1 MRREYDVMDGGQS
14 LWINWA
20 AGIKAFLVVI
30 GVLAGSFVAAQDPEA
45 AIHAALDGLH
55 ESAAASNMDR
65 YFGHYTENAVFL
77 GTDASERWA
86 LEEFKA
92 YAAPAFAEG
101 RGWTYMVRSRNL
113 IQTESPDIFAFD
125 EILFNEKLGLCR
137 GSGLIVKEAGQWRVS
152 QYVLSM
158 LVPNKLAAEVGQQS
172 IRHSE

>member
-14 LWINWA
+14 LWTNWA
-20 AGIKAFLVVI
+20 AGIKTFLVVI

-45 AIHAALDGLH
+45 SIHAALDGLH
-55 ESAAASNMDR
+55 ESAAASEIDR
-65 YFGHYTENAVFL
+65 YFGYYTEDAVFL
-77 GTDASERWA
+77 GTDASERWTVDQ
-86 LEEFKA
+86 FRV
-92 YAAPAFAEG
+92 YAAPAFASG
-101 RGWTYMVRSRNL
+101 KGWAYGVRSRNL

-158 LVPNKLAAEVGQQS
+158 LVPNELAAEVGQQS